1 MFADEALPDAHSPK
15 QSTAAAQEG
24 ILHNRGERAL
34 VRSASKGEV
43 EPLNAFD
50 KTRPLDD
57 IEVIR
62 KRSCTRRTSDLHAS
76 LILGTTLHPRI
87 KVTNCN
93 CEARA
98 KNSFD
103 TRFPLYVGYVTE
115 IKIGQAL
122 IPRWG
127 HDPRPHFFF
136 WSSGHRLGFNLSAT
150 FSPQILGLQTR
161 EKMSSSSRTFASI

>member
-1 MFADEALPDAHSPK
+1 MHSFIRVGFVMPQEHVVFADEALPDAHSPK

-34 VRSASKGEV
+34 VRSASKGEWEV

-76 LILGTTLHPRI
+76 LILGTTLELRLRI
-87 KVTNCN
+87 
-93 CEARA
+93 AIA
-98 KNSFD
+98 KRERRTLSTPD
-103 TRFPLYVGYVTE
+103 FP
-115 IKIGQAL
+115 
-122 IPRWG
+122 
-127 HDPRPHFFF
+127 F
-136 WSSGHRLGFNLSAT
+136 
-150 FSPQILGLQTR
+150 
-161 EKMSSSSRTFASI
+161 M

>member
-62 KRSCTRRTSDLHAS
+62 KRSCTRRTSDVHAS
-76 LILGTTLHPRI
+76 LILGTTLDYVHHIRELRLRI
-87 KVTNCN
+87 
-93 CEARA
+93 AIA
-98 KNSFD
+98 KRERRPLSTPD
-103 TRFPLYVGYVTE
+103 FP
-115 IKIGQAL
+115 
-122 IPRWG
+122 
-127 HDPRPHFFF
+127 F
-136 WSSGHRLGFNLSAT
+136 
-150 FSPQILGLQTR
+150 
-161 EKMSSSSRTFASI
+161 M